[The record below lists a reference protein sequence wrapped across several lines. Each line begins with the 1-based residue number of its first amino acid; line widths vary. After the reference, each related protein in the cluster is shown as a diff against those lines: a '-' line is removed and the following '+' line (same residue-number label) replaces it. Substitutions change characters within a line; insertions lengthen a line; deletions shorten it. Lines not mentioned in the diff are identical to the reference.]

1 MSTSGKFVKIKT
13 ELDSRTGRARQKL
26 RLKFLYRAPVAQW
39 IEQISPKNKIQ
50 VRLLSGARARGIE
63 VTHDDGI
70 AESGVQFPAGPPA
83 VVAQVVDAQL

>member
-1 MSTSGKFVKIKT
+1 MEIFDI
-13 ELDSRTGRARQKL
+13 
-26 RLKFLYRAPVAQW
+26 APVAQW

-63 VTHDDGI
+63 VTRDDGI

-83 VVAQVVDAQL
+83 VVAQVVERITENDEGAGARPAHGTKCET